1 MFRFLIVRF
10 GLIGLTLVVV
20 SVAIFVVTE
29 VLPGDVAWHILGQG
43 ATPEN
48 LHAVREKLDLN
59 QPAHVRY
66 LRWVG
71 AWPDRDGALSGIIQG
86 DWGDSYIQNRPVVEV
101 VRPRLFNSAVLA
113 AFAFLVAVPT
123 AVVTGVWA
131 GVRSNSVGDQL
142 VSTISLV
149 GISLPEFVTGVLLM
163 VIFASTLRILPSSSI
178 ILPGTTALTRPLIL
192 VLPALTLTGVLFAY
206 IMRMTRANVIEVM
219 QANYVRTAVLKGLPM
234 RRIIFRHVI
243 PNAMLPTISVIAVNI
258 GWMFGGLIIVENV
271 FAYPGLGRLLLV
283 SIQSRD
289 VPLLQALALLIAVTY
304 SLSNLLADLSYGLL
318 NPRIRIS

>member
-1 MFRFLIVRF
+1 MLRFLTVRF
-10 GLIGLTLVVV
+10 ALIALTLLVV
-20 SVAIFVVTE
+20 SVAIFAVTE
-29 VLPGDVAWHILGQG
+29 VVPGDVAWHILGQG

-48 LHAVREKLDLN
+48 LEAVREKLDLN
-59 QPAHVRY
+59 RPAHIRY
-66 LRWVG
+66 LGWIG
-71 AWPDRDGALSGIIQG
+71 NALRG
-86 DWGDSYIQNRPVVEV
+86 DLGDSYIQNRPVVEV
-101 VRPRLFNSAVLA
+101 VKPRIFNSAVLA

-131 GVRSNSVGDQL
+131 GVRSNSLGDQ
-142 VSTISLV
+142 VTSIVSLV
-149 GISLPEFVTGVLLM
+149 GISLPEFVTGVLLI
-163 VIFASTLRILPSSSI
+163 VIFASTLHVLPSSSI
-178 ILPGTTALTRPLIL
+178 MPPGASPLTRPLIL
-192 VLPALTLTGVLFAY
+192 VLPTLSLTGVLFAY

-243 PNAMLPTISVIAVNI
+243 PNAMLPTISVIAVNV